1 MSLKFK
7 WYINCNLIYKMFN
20 KLKKGKNMYI
30 TTLDRAFDKLFN
42 GLSRD
47 EFFTESL
54 STTSFE
60 AEVLDNGKQKV
71 TINTVGHSPK
81 DIQVDVT
88 EESVTIKSTKPADS
102 SRFVKDIDLTLTVG
116 TDYDG
121 TKTEAKFENGL
132 LTLLID
138 KKNERKSRTL
148 KISY

>member
-1 MSLKFK
+1 
-7 WYINCNLIYKMFN
+7 
-20 KLKKGKNMYI
+20 MYI

-71 TINTVGHSPK
+71 TINTLGHNPK

-88 EESVTIKSTKPADS
+88 EEKVTIKSTKPADS

-121 TKTEAKFENGL
+121 TKTEANFEFGL